1 MPTEPRLRV
10 SRRWRCAE
18 NQTYRTELVMRKFI
32 FFLIAAMSS
41 WLILYAVP
49 SGADDAK
56 RTLHGTVTYHERI
69 ALQANAYAIV
79 EARSKDGKVDAE
91 QAVRVRIGA
100 LPASFEGELPCTD
113 CPAIRYHLDLFPDRL
128 YFLRTKYE
136 GTQRQLDTVGTWMG
150 NPSGSLL
157 TLQSERRSGLTFEI
171 MDTATLLWPP
181 RRMASS
187 AYWPRT
193 SYVLK
198 RTSSFQPVE
207 PRATLTGIY
216 RHVAGS
222 GVLEICAGLSQ
233 SRLPV
238 AQEGA
243 NAALEAAYVHLV
255 PAARGDVLAQFEG
268 RIAMQPKPEGE
279 GLQPTLIVERVIELK
294 PGETCKTHLTAIQL
308 EDTPWTLTHL
318 GDGAVPSGYDPDCVK
333 TQKNNSA
340 ILPLSNI
347 PLL

>member
-1 MPTEPRLRV
+1 MLPE
-10 SRRWRCAE
+10 CADIKTSPG
-18 NQTYRTELVMRKFI
+18 NRNANSKGSKTRGTGG
-32 FFLIAAMSS
+32 
-41 WLILYAVP
+41 P
-49 SGADDAK
+49 SA
-56 RTLHGTVTYHERI
+56 
-69 ALQANAYAIV
+69 
-79 EARSKDGKVDAE
+79 GKIDSE

-128 YFLRTKYE
+128 YFLRAKYE

-157 TLQSERRSGLTFEI
+157 TLQRERPSVLTFEI

-193 SYVLK
+193 SYELK
-198 RTSSFQPVE
+198 RIASFQPVE
-207 PRATLTGIY
+207 PRATLTGMY

-222 GVLEICAGLSQ
+222 GVFEICAGPNQ

-238 AQEGA
+238 TQDGV
-243 NAALEAAYVHLV
+243 NAVLEAAYGHLV
-255 PAARGDVLAQFEG
+255 PAARGDVLMQFEG
-268 RIAMQPKPEGE
+268 RIAMQPKPEGDD
-279 GLQPTLIVERVIELK
+279 LQPTLVVERVIELK

-318 GDGAVPSGYDPDCVK
+318 GDGAVPSSYD
-333 TQKNNSA
+333 
-340 ILPLSNI
+340 
-347 PLL
+347 